1 VSYIFF
7 AFFAAIQKNGGNIMG
22 SQYRI
27 AIFASGKGS
36 NAEEIIKYFK
46 NHPSISVDLIVS
58 NNPNALVLERARR
71 HNIPCL
77 VFDKKEFDDMAAER
91 LASLN
96 ITHIVLAGFLWLIP
110 SKLLKTFPDRIIN
123 IHPALL
129 PKFGGKG
136 MYGMKIHELVR
147 SSNEKESGI
156 TIHLVDEKYDE
167 GTILYQHKC
176 EVTNADTPQ
185 QIADKVHQLEYT
197 WYPKIIEKWVIGSSE
212 RRRN

>member
-1 VSYIFF
+1 MN
-7 AFFAAIQKNGGNIMG
+7 QH
-22 SQYRI
+22 YRM

-46 NHPSISVDLIVS
+46 DHPSIEVALVVS
-58 NNPNALVLERARR
+58 NNPQAFALERARK
-71 HNIPCL
+71 HNVPTM
-77 VFDKKEFDDMAAER
+77 VFSRKEFDSAAAEQLR
-91 LASLN
+91 ERN

-110 SKLLKTFPDRIIN
+110 ATLLQAFPGKIIN

-156 TIHLVDEKYDE
+156 TIHLIDENYDQ
-167 GTILYQHKC
+167 GRILYQHKC
-176 EVTNADTPQ
+176 AVGSADTAEE
-185 QIADKVHQLEYT
+185 IADKVHQLEYT
-197 WYPKIIEKWVIGSSE
+197 WYPKIIEGWVLETLNSLAH
-212 RRRN
+212 

>member
-7 AFFAAIQKNGGNIMG
+7 AFFAAIQKNSGKIMG

-36 NAEEIIKYFK
+36 NAEEIIKYFR
-46 NHPSISVDLIVS
+46 NHPSISVDVVVS
-58 NNPNALVLERARR
+58 NNPNAFVLERARR

-77 VFDKKEFDDMAAER
+77 VFNKKEFHEMAAER
-91 LASLN
+91 LTSLN

-110 SKLLKTFPDRIIN
+110 SKLLETFPGRIIN

-136 MYGMKIHELVR
+136 MYGMKIHESVR

-156 TIHLVDEKYDE
+156 TIHLVNEKYDE

-176 EVTNADTPQ
+176 ELTSADTPQ

-197 WYPKIIEKWVIGSSE
+197 WYPKIIEKWVIGGKTNL
-212 RRRN
+212 R